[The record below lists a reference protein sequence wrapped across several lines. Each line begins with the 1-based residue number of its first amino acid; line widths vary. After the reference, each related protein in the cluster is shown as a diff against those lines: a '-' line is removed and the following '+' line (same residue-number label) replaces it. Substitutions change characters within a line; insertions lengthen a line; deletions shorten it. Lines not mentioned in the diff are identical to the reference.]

1 MERVAVI
8 IEEKLTV
15 NRNVVDKKWILIN
28 WLSI

>member
-1 MERVAVI
+1 MKRVAVI